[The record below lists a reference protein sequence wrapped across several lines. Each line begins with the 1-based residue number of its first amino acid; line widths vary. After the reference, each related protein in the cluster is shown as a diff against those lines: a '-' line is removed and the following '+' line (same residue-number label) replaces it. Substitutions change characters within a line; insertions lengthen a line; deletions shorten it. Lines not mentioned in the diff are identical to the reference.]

1 MAKKQLTATS
11 SPVERRTANEQ
22 LAKAQQEYSEALDAL
37 KNDQGI
43 AVVPSTGKPLTAQQ
57 QINLAS
63 NIAAKYDYVDY
74 GSNVGSLESGI
85 NVGGDQFFVKGLGNN
100 TQTTFSPEAKTTVNA
115 DDGFPRTNTTVQA
128 TTPNT
133 NPGVNPNQA
142 NTDQGVASEISP
154 QTAIQSQQ
162 VQPAIK
168 DSNSTGTKDSTEVGA
183 AIEKAQKDQSTQTQT
198 GVVSNNKNELP
209 ATNNRPGRLSD
220 EFSPDNN
227 VTKLSNVDD
236 AAKKSSPM
244 GTAITGFGDS
254 NLVNS
259 SPDPARASPG
269 NQVSIDTTNNVK
281 MPANTPGTNNK
292 AGITERPNV
301 LHNYANWTY
310 NLSWYMLPL
319 GTYNG
324 IIKSGN
330 VPGNLDNLIARSGGV
345 GADLDKAMAGDVY
358 FRNLRFTSVIGNRQS
373 SAATNNFELE
383 MTIVEPYGAS
393 LIGELAAM
401 AVNLTGQQS
410 ISPAE
415 VPYLLEIDFAGY
427 QDNGDMVESILGKQS
442 GGKKYIPVRI
452 LSIEMSLQS
461 AGAVYVM
468 SMAPYSYFAQT
479 PRYAETEFGVTL
491 AGNTVIELLGLQGG
505 LMQYLNGFESL
516 KVTQGLIKIPD
527 EYNIDMFSFTAN
539 GSSDQAM
546 ASSPLAFPQTGG
558 DSTIMKTRP
567 PTSNDPRTS
576 TYTVTKGSIIKD
588 VIKNVVLHSQY
599 FNEKIKP
606 QTPNDKSVPA
616 ELIKII
622 PVIEITNKY
631 DSSRNEFAKK
641 ITFKVFNTLQFGEI
655 YPYVGNAPVSDW
667 GYSKV
672 YNWLFT
678 GKNADVIEAN
688 MSFNMVYYAKMQT
701 NVIDYNTIKFGQVA
715 TSQRAPSDLA
725 SVSRLGM
732 GVKSGSVSTSGS
744 NVPQRYINATMA
756 AEWFDSKMNSSNAD
770 NVALDIKIIGDPDW
784 IPQDSSLRGGPII
797 VGNDLVDR
805 HQSIAIDVAGVYV
818 KLNLRTPRD
827 YNSKT
832 GLMDITNDQ
841 LVVQGV
847 YQVITVES
855 NFDDGRFTQTL
866 NMVKVPNQ
874 EEEKPN
880 KNTTGT
886 NAAREANSPAS
897 VISQPA
903 STRIDPQAITGLF
916 GR

>member
-1 MAKKQLTATS
+1 MAKKQLTSAS
-11 SPVERRTANEQ
+11 SPIEVRTANEQ
-22 LAKAQQEYSEALDAL
+22 LIQAQKEYNAALNAL
-37 KNDQGI
+37 KNSQGVP
-43 AVVPSTGKPLTAQQ
+43 VVPSTGAPITAAQQ
-57 QINLAS
+57 LNLAK
-63 NIAAKYDYVDY
+63 NIASKYDYVDF
-74 GSNVGSLESGI
+74 GSNVGSAQTEI
-85 NVGGDQFFVKGLGNN
+85 NIGGDQFFVQGLGNN
-100 TQTTFSPEAKTTVNA
+100 TKTTFSPEAKTTVNA
-115 DDGFPRTNTTVQA
+115 DDAFPRTNTTVQSS
-128 TTPNT
+128 TPNN
-133 NPGVNPNQA
+133 NPGVNPNQPT
-142 NTDQGVASEISP
+142 TDQGVASEINP
-154 QTAIQSQQ
+154 QTSIQSQQ
-162 VQPAIK
+162 VRPEIK
-168 DSNSTGTKDSTEVGA
+168 DTNSTGTKDSTQAGA
-183 AIEKAQKDQSTQTQT
+183 AIEKIQKDQNTQQQT
-198 GVVSNNKNELP
+198 GIVSNNKNELP
-209 ATNNRPGRLSD
+209 TTNNLPGRLSD

-227 VTKLSNVDD
+227 VTKTSNVDD
-236 AAKKSSPM
+236 AAKKSGPM
-244 GTAITGFGDS
+244 GTAITGFGDT

-259 SPDPARASPG
+259 SADPARATSG
-269 NQVSIDTTNNVK
+269 NQVSIDTTDNVK
-281 MPANTPGTNNK
+281 MPANAPGTNNK
-292 AGITERPNV
+292 PGITERPNV

-310 NLSWYMLPL
+310 NIAWYMLPT
-319 GTYNG
+319 GTYNE

-330 VPGNLDNLIARSGGV
+330 VPGNLDNLIARSGGA
-345 GADLDKAMAGDVY
+345 GADLNTAMAGDVY

-383 MTIVEPYGAS
+383 MTVVEPYGAS

-401 AVNLTGQQS
+401 AVNLTGQGS

-427 QDNGDMVESILGKQS
+427 KDDGAMVPSILTLQS

-491 AGNTVIELLGLQGG
+491 AGNTVIDLLGLQGG

-527 EYNIDMFSFTAN
+527 EYNIDLFSFTAN
-539 GSSDQAM
+539 GSRDQAM
-546 ASSPLAFPQTGG
+546 ASSQLAFPQTGG

-599 FNEKIKP
+599 YNEKIKP
-606 QTPNDKSVPA
+606 QSPNDKSIPA

-622 PVIEITNKY
+622 PVIEITDKY

-678 GKNADVIEAN
+678 GKNADVLEAN
-688 MSFNMVYYAKMQT
+688 LSFNMVYYAKMQT
-701 NVIDYNTIKFGQVA
+701 NVIDYNTIKLGQVA
-715 TSQRAPSDLA
+715 TSQRSPSDLA
-725 SVSRLGM
+725 SVSKLGM
-732 GVKSGSVSTSGS
+732 GVKSSSVSTSGS

-770 NVALDIKIIGDPDW
+770 NVSLDLRIIGDPDW
-784 IPQDSSLRGGPII
+784 IPQDSSLRGGPIA
-797 VGNDLVDR
+797 VGTDLVDK
-805 HQSIAIDVAGVYV
+805 HSSIAIDVAGVYV

-827 YNSKT
+827 YNDKT
-832 GLMDITNDQ
+832 GLMDIKNDQ
-841 LVVQGV
+841 QVIQGV

-855 NFDDGRFTQTL
+855 NFEDGRFTQTL

-886 NAAREANSPAS
+886 NAAREVNSGAG
-897 VISQPA
+897 VVTQPA
-903 STRIDPQAITGLF
+903 SSRIDPRAITGLF